1 MKKETPH
8 QNPNILIN
16 NKTFLLK
23 IQGGETKKKNG
34 DPYEAENTYKVN
46 IAMF

>member
-1 MKKETPH
+1 MKKKSD

-23 IQGGETKKKNG
+23 IQGGETNKNG
-34 DPYEAENTYKVN
+34 DP
-46 IAMF
+46 I

>member
-23 IQGGETKKKNG
+23 IQGGETKKKM
-34 DPYEAENTYKVN
+34 ETRMKQKTL
-46 IAMF
+46 IR